1 MSRRNR
7 IFAGVVMVFAIG
19 VAFVLLRIIADLDPR
34 YRESAEESMID
45 TAHAIASLVALE
57 VEDGVIHPDRL
68 RLGLRGLYA
77 RRFDA
82 EIFGVRKTHV
92 DLRILIAN
100 RAGTVVYDSFDRDEG
115 ADFSNWR
122 DISLTLAGQ
131 YGARTTR
138 EDPADKRS
146 EFMYVAAPVLWK
158 ERIVGAVSIG
168 KPTRDFEPFLANA
181 RSKVVAV
188 GLTAGVAVLLFAAI
202 VSIWLMRPFA
212 LLQDAVR
219 LLRAHGSAGLPRVGR
234 RVRTVVGT
242 AFEEMRDA
250 LAGRSYTEQYV
261 QSLTH
266 EIKSPLSAIRGAAEL
281 LQEPMPEAER
291 ARFTANISEQT
302 QRIQEVVDRLL
313 ELSGLEKQRRLESVG
328 PVAVDDLIEGVTSAA
343 QPLAGR
349 RSITLEAQGERG
361 LRVAGDAFLLNRALM
376 NLVQNAIDFA
386 PADSIVSIA
395 AVTDRHSVAIV
406 VRDRG
411 PGIPDF
417 AQDRLFERFY
427 SLPRP
432 HTGKKS
438 TGLGLSFVDEIA
450 ALHRGSVRIENHP
463 EGGAVA
469 VLSLPRMA

>member
-1 MSRRNR
+1 
-7 IFAGVVMVFAIG
+7 
-19 VAFVLLRIIADLDPR
+19 
-34 YRESAEESMID
+34 
-45 TAHAIASLVALE
+45 
-57 VEDGVIHPDRL
+57 
-68 RLGLRGLYA
+68 
-77 RRFDA
+77 
-82 EIFGVRKTHV
+82 
-92 DLRILIAN
+92 
-100 RAGTVVYDSFDRDEG
+100 
-115 ADFSNWR
+115 
-122 DISLTLAGQ
+122 
-131 YGARTTR
+131 
-138 EDPADKRS
+138 
-146 EFMYVAAPVLWK
+146 
-158 ERIVGAVSIG
+158 
-168 KPTRDFEPFLANA
+168 
-181 RSKVVAV
+181 
-188 GLTAGVAVLLFAAI
+188 VAVLLFAAI
-202 VSIWLMRPFA
+202 VSIWLMRPFV

-234 RVRTVVGT
+234 RVRTVIGT

-328 PVAVDDLIEGVTSAA
+328 PVAIDDLIEGVTSAA
-343 QPLAGR
+343 QPLASR

-469 VLSLPRMA
+469 VLSLPRLA

>member
-7 IFAGVVMVFAIG
+7 IFVGVVVVFAIG

-45 TAHAIASLVALE
+45 TAHAIASIVALE

-68 RLGLRGLYA
+68 RLGLRGLYK
-77 RRFDA
+77 RNFEA

-100 RAGTVVYDSFDRDEG
+100 RAGTVIYDSFDRDEG
-115 ADFSNWR
+115 ADYSNWR
-122 DISLTLAGQ
+122 DVKLTLEGK
-131 YGARTTR
+131 YGARTTV
-138 EDPADKRS
+138 EDPADRRS
-146 EFMYVAAPVLWK
+146 EVMYVAAPVVWK
-158 ERIVGAVSIG
+158 DRIIGAVSIG
-168 KPTRDFEPFLANA
+168 KPTKDFEPFLVNA
-181 RSKVVAV
+181 RSKVIAV
-188 GLTAGVAVLLFAAI
+188 GLTAGVAVLLLAAI

-212 LLQDAVR
+212 LIQDSVR
-219 LLRAHGSAGLPRVGR
+219 LLRTHGSAGLPRLGR
-234 RVRTVVGT
+234 RVRSVIGT

-250 LAGRSYTEQYV
+250 LAGRTYTEQYV

-328 PVAVDDLIEGVTSAA
+328 PVALDELIEGVKSAA
-343 QPLAGR
+343 QPLASR
-349 RSITLEAQGERG
+349 RSVTLEVQGERG
-361 LRVAGDAFLLNRALM
+361 VRTKGDAFLLHRALM

-386 PADSIVSIA
+386 PAET
-395 AVTDRHSVAIV
+395 AVTIGARTTGRTVEIE

-411 PGIPDF
+411 PGLPEF
-417 AQDRLFERFY
+417 ARERVFERFY

-432 HTGKKS
+432 DTGKKS
-438 TGLGLSFVDEIA
+438 TGLGLSFVEEIA
-450 ALHRGSVRIENHP
+450 ALHRGSVRIDNHP
-463 EGGAVA
+463 DGGAVA
-469 VLSLPRMA
+469 TLSLPAL

>member
-7 IFAGVVMVFAIG
+7 IFAGVVVVFAIG

-45 TAHAIASLVALE
+45 TAHAIASIVALE

-92 DLRILIAN
+92 DLRIIIAN
-100 RAGTVVYDSFDRDEG
+100 RVGTVIYDSFDRDEG
-115 ADFSNWR
+115 ADYSTWR
-122 DISLTLAGQ
+122 DVNLTLAGK
-131 YGARTTR
+131 YGARTTV
-138 EDPADKRS
+138 EDPADRRS
-146 EFMYVAAPVLWK
+146 EVMYVAAPVLWK
-158 ERIVGAVSIG
+158 DRIVGVVSVG
-168 KPTRDFEPFLANA
+168 KPTKDFEPFLANA

-188 GLTAGVAVLLFAAI
+188 GLTAGVAVLLFAVI
-202 VSIWLMRPFA
+202 VSIWLMRPFV
-212 LLQDAVR
+212 LIQDSVR
-219 LLRAHGSAGLPRVGR
+219 LLRTHGSAGLPRFGR
-234 RVRTVVGT
+234 RVRSVIGT

-250 LAGRSYTEQYV
+250 LAGRTYTEQYV

-291 ARFTANISEQT
+291 ARFTANIREQT

-313 ELSGLEKQRRLESVG
+313 ELSGLEKQRRLETVG
-328 PVAVDDLIEGVTSAA
+328 AVSVDDLIEGVASAA
-343 QPLAGR
+343 QPLADR
-349 RSITLEAQGERG
+349 RSVRLELEADHGA
-361 LRVAGDAFLLNRALM
+361 RVAGDAFLLHRALM

-386 PADSIVSIA
+386 PPGSV
-395 AVTDRHSVAIV
+395 VTLRVTTDGRRVAIA

-411 PGIPDF
+411 PGIPEF

-432 HTGKKS
+432 DTGKKS

-450 ALHRGSVRIENHP
+450 ALHRGLVRIENHP

-469 VLSLPRMA
+469 VLSLPRVG

>member
-7 IFAGVVMVFAIG
+7 IFVGVVVVFAIG

-45 TAHAIASLVALE
+45 TAHAIASIVALE

-68 RLGLRGLYA
+68 RLGLRGLYK
-77 RRFDA
+77 RNFEA

-100 RAGTVVYDSFDRDEG
+100 RAGTVIYDSFDRDEG
-115 ADFSNWR
+115 ADYSNWR
-122 DISLTLAGQ
+122 DVKLTLEGK
-131 YGARTTR
+131 YGARTTV
-138 EDPADKRS
+138 EDPADRRS
-146 EFMYVAAPVLWK
+146 EVMYVAAPVVWK
-158 ERIVGAVSIG
+158 DRIIGAVSIG
-168 KPTRDFEPFLANA
+168 KPTKDFEPFLVNA
-181 RSKVVAV
+181 RSKVIAV
-188 GLTAGVAVLLFAAI
+188 GLTAGVAVLLLAAI

-212 LLQDAVR
+212 LIQDSVR
-219 LLRAHGSAGLPRVGR
+219 LLRTHGSAGLPRLGR
-234 RVRTVVGT
+234 RVRSVIGT

-250 LAGRSYTEQYV
+250 LAGRTYTEQYV

-328 PVAVDDLIEGVTSAA
+328 PVALDELIEGVKSAA
-343 QPLAGR
+343 QPLASR
-349 RSITLEAQGERG
+349 RSVTLEVQGERG
-361 LRVAGDAFLLNRALM
+361 VRTKGDAFLLHRALM

-386 PADSIVSIA
+386 PAET
-395 AVTDRHSVAIV
+395 AVTIGARTTGRTVEIEVH
-406 VRDRG
+406 DRG
-411 PGIPDF
+411 PGLPEF
-417 AQDRLFERFY
+417 ARERVFERFY

-432 HTGKKS
+432 DTGKKS
-438 TGLGLSFVDEIA
+438 TGLGLSFVEEIA
-450 ALHRGSVRIENHP
+450 ALHRGSVRIDNHP
-463 EGGAVA
+463 DGGAVA
-469 VLSLPRMA
+469 TLSLPAL

>member
-7 IFAGVVMVFAIG
+7 IFAGVVVVFAIG

-45 TAHAIASLVALE
+45 TAHAIASIVALE

-68 RLGLRGLYA
+68 RLGLRGLYT

-92 DLRILIAN
+92 DLRIIIAN
-100 RAGTVVYDSFDRDEG
+100 RAGTVIYDSFDRDEG
-115 ADFSNWR
+115 ADYSEWR
-122 DISLTLAGQ
+122 DVKLTLEGK
-131 YGARTTR
+131 YGARTTV
-138 EDPADKRS
+138 EDPNDRRS
-146 EFMYVAAPVLWK
+146 EVMYVAAPVLWK
-158 ERIVGAVSIG
+158 DRIVGVVSVG
-168 KPTRDFEPFLANA
+168 KPTKDFEPFLANA
-181 RSKVVAV
+181 RGKVIAV
-188 GLTAGVAVLLFAAI
+188 GLTAGVAVLLFALI
-202 VSIWLMRPFA
+202 VSVWLMRPFA
-212 LLQDAVR
+212 LIQDSVR
-219 LLRAHGSAGLPRVGR
+219 LLRTHGSAGLPRLGR
-234 RVRTVVGT
+234 RVRTVIGT

-250 LAGRSYTEQYV
+250 LAGRTYTEQYV

-291 ARFTANISEQT
+291 ARFTANIREQT

-328 PVAVDDLIEGVTSAA
+328 PVPVDDLIAGVLSAA
-343 QPLAGR
+343 QPLASR
-349 RSITLEAQGERG
+349 RAVTLEVQGERG
-361 LRVAGDAFLLNRALM
+361 LKVRGDAFLLHRALM

-386 PADSIVSIA
+386 PPGSLVTIGVRADRK
-395 AVTDRHSVAIV
+395 AVEIE

-411 PGIPDF
+411 PGLPEF
-417 AQDRLFERFY
+417 ARERVFERFY

-432 HTGKKS
+432 DTGKKS
-438 TGLGLSFVDEIA
+438 TGLGLSFVEEIA
-450 ALHRGSVRIENHP
+450 ALHRGSAAIDNHP
-463 EGGAVA
+463 DGGAIA
-469 VLSLPRMA
+469 TLSLPAL